1 MIMLILINQGAK
13 TDTAKMWFSVGRD
26 YFQKNQFEKAIE
38 NYKRALS
45 YDEKFLPAYLE
56 MALSYIALK
65 KPDSALSVYEKVVNL
80 FPNRPEGYQGLGYI
94 YGYIKED
101 YNKSIENYK
110 KALEIDPQNETIIK
124 LLLGVYEKAKNYI
137 SAETLYTELIKKY
150 PDDIKLKKA
159 YIQILIKLEKLK
171 EASEMIEEI
180 YKTDSTDKEI
190 WQIGYS
196 ANSKLKNDKTYRA
209 RYLKYL
215 EKLYNANPDD
225 VDYLNSIVDEAIND
239 KDYKKAVDYLENYLK
254 KNENSSVYLKLGT
267 IYVEYIKNYSR
278 AEELFNKAIT
288 LGQKEGLISI
298 VSFAYASLGD
308 IYFDR
313 AQGLYNNEK
322 YNDAIKLYDIAINY
336 YNRALNGASGNLKNY
351 ISNQLDRAKKLRQTA
366 WRKANN
372 IE

>member
-65 KPDSALSVYEKVVNL
+65 KPDSALLTYQKVIEL
-80 FPNRPEGYQGLGYI
+80 FPDRPEGYQGLGYI

-110 KALEIDPQNETIIK
+110 KALEFDPQNETIIK
-124 LLLGVYEKAKNYI
+124 LLLGVYEKSKNYT
-137 SAETLYTELIKKY
+137 SAETLYTDLIKKY
-150 PDDIKLKKA
+150 PNDIKLKKA

-190 WQIGYS
+190 WQLGYN
-196 ANSKLKNDKTYRA
+196 ANSKLKNDKTYRV
-209 RYLKYL
+209 RYIKYL
-215 EKLYNANPDD
+215 ERLYNSNPND
-225 VDYLNSIVDEAIND
+225 VDYLNNIVDEAIND

-267 IYVEYIKNYSR
+267 IYVEYIKNYTR
-278 AEELFNKAIT
+278 AEELFNKAII
-288 LGQKEGLISI
+288 LGQKEGLTSV

-313 AQGLYNNEK
+313 AQNLYNSEK
-322 YNDAIKLYDIAINY
+322 YSDAIKLYDTAINY

-351 ISNQLDRAKKLRQTA
+351 ISSQLDRAKKLRQTA
-366 WRKANN
+366 WRRANN